1 MNPPVPILL
10 VDDDRNLREVTRV
23 GLRRH
28 GFEVVAVASAEAA
41 LDAAREGEF
50 EVVVT
55 DLKMPGMGGMELLRH
70 LHGINPAL
78 PVVVLTAY
86 GSIETAVLAMRDG
99 AFDFSTKP
107 VDLDALAITLWRA
120 VEHRRLTTE
129 NARLR
134 AVVLAQGG
142 SPRLISANPA
152 MLQVIET
159 IHQVADSDATVLIT
173 GESGTGKEL
182 VARDLHDAS
191 GRVSGPFVA
200 VNCVALPDELL
211 ESELFGH
218 VQGAFTGALRDHPGR
233 FRRADGG
240 TLLLDEIGDMPHAL
254 QAKLLRVLES
264 GEVDPVG
271 SVAPVAVNVRLI
283 AATNVDLEARVAAGE
298 FREDLYY
305 RLNVVPIHVPPLRER
320 PEDIALLV
328 DHFLQEMEGSDVTMD
343 AAARQALLTYAWPGN
358 VRELKNL
365 CRRLALVT
373 RGETIGLGDL
383 PEAIRRG
390 SAGGASPTGAAVV
403 SKATTLPEME
413 RAIVLQALE
422 DHDWNR
428 SAAARALGIPRHV
441 LLYRVQKYGIT
452 RPSGR

>member
-1 MNPPVPILL
+1 MNPGVSILL

-28 GFEVVAVASAEAA
+28 GFEVTAVASAEAA
-41 LDAAREGEF
+41 LDAVRESDF

-55 DLKMPGMGGMELLRH
+55 DLKMPGMGGMELLRR
-70 LHGINPAL
+70 LQGLNPSM

-99 AFDFSTKP
+99 AFDFATKP
-107 VDLDALAITLWRA
+107 VDLDALAMALSRA
-120 VEHRRLTTE
+120 VDHRRLAVE

-134 AVVLAQGG
+134 AVVRAQGG
-142 SPRLISANPA
+142 SPRLISATPA
-152 MLQVIET
+152 MLQVIDT

-191 GRVSGPFVA
+191 GRAAGPFVA
-200 VNCVALPDELL
+200 VNCVALPEDLL

-233 FRRADGG
+233 FRQADGG

-254 QAKLLRVLES
+254 QPKLLRAIES

-271 SVAPVAVNVRLI
+271 SLAPVAVDVRLV

-320 PEDIALLV
+320 PEDIALLL
-328 DHFLQEMEGSDVTMD
+328 DHFLREMAGGDVVLD
-343 AAARQALLTYAWPGN
+343 AAARRALLAYSWPGN

-365 CRRLALVT
+365 CRRLVLLGH
-373 RGETIGLGDL
+373 GETIGLAHL
-383 PEAIRRG
+383 PGAIRRG
-390 SAGGASPTGAAVV
+390 PGDGVSPTSGSAA
-403 SKATTLPEME
+403 SRATTLPEME
-413 RAIVLQALE
+413 RAMVLQALE
-422 DHDWNR
+422 ANDWNR

-441 LLYRVQKYGIT
+441 LLYRLQKYGIT
-452 RPSGR
+452 RPAGR

>member
-1 MNPPVPILL
+1 MNPAVPILL

-28 GFEVVAVASAEAA
+28 GFAVAAVASAEAA
-41 LDAAREGEF
+41 LEAAREGDF

-70 LHGINPAL
+70 LHGINPAI

-99 AFDFSTKP
+99 AFDFATKP

-120 VEHRRLTTE
+120 IEHRRLTTE

-134 AVVLAQGG
+134 AVVRAHGG
-142 SPRLISANPA
+142 SPRLITASPA
-152 MLQVIET
+152 MLAVIDT

-182 VARDLHDAS
+182 VARDLHDTS
-191 GRVSGPFVA
+191 GRAAGPFVV

-218 VQGAFTGALRDHPGR
+218 VKGAFTGALHDHPGR
-233 FRRADGG
+233 FRQADGG

-254 QAKLLRVLES
+254 QAKLLRVIES

-271 SVAPVAVNVRLI
+271 GVAPVAVDVRLI
-283 AATNVDLEARVAAGE
+283 AATNVNLEARVAAGG
-298 FREDLYY
+298 FREDLFY

-328 DHFLQEMEGSDVTMD
+328 DHFLEEMAGSDVTMD
-343 AAARQALLTYAWPGN
+343 AAARQALLSYGWPGN

-365 CRRLALVT
+365 CRRLALLT

-390 SAGGASPTGAAVV
+390 SAGGASPASVADV

-428 SAAARALGIPRHV
+428 SAAARTLGIPRHV
-441 LLYRVQKYGIT
+441 LLYRLQKYGIT